1 MQSIIKEI
9 LKLLSVC
16 GLIKDRYGEGTV
28 CVSAVQALK
37 MGFKSSV
44 FLPTKKKMV
53 RNAYVC
59 GLQIAVSTLS
69 LPMEA

>member
-9 LKLLSVC
+9 LKLLSAC

-37 MGFKSSV
+37 MGFKS
-44 FLPTKKKMV
+44 LAKKKLV